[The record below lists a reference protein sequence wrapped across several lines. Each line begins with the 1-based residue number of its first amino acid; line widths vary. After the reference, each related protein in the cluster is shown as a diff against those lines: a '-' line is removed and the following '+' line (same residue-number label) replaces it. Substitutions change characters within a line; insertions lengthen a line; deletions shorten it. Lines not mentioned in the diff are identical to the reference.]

1 MPQPPR
7 SDIDDPGVA
16 RVARASKRAASHRHA
31 EVVMLEP
38 TERRHRAVEILVEG
52 VLRLLAR
59 DRVIEPA
66 TEPGDDPDRP
76 ATTFRLPAP
85 AAEAK

>member
-1 MPQPPR
+1 
-7 SDIDDPGVA
+7 
-16 RVARASKRAASHRHA
+16 
-31 EVVMLEP
+31 MLEP

-59 DRVIEPA
+59 ERVIEPA

-85 AAEAK
+85 VAESK

>member
-1 MPQPPR
+1 MPR
-7 SDIDDPGVA
+7 SAIDDLGVA
-16 RVARASKRAASHRHA
+16 KLARAPRRAASYRHA
-31 EVVMLEP
+31 EVLLLEP

-66 TEPGDDPDRP
+66 TEPGDDPERP
-76 ATTFRLPAP
+76 ATTFRFPLSAP
-85 AAEAK
+85 AESK